1 MESGNIN
8 LLSILNKTLKTI
20 STAKLS
26 GAINMYNSHLKKIT
40 VMHFIKDNLGAVMV
54 GSGIIILLIF
64 SVILY
69 ALRKSKIAERRA
81 KEAQKQAEV
90 ADATKS
96 RFLSNMSHDMRT
108 PINGIIGMLEIMERQ
123 KDDPAVVEDCVKKID
138 SSSKLLLSLINDVLD
153 MAKLESDATVI
164 KDESINISKVCEEV
178 AKAIFFQAEDA
189 GITLTEEHDA
199 PEGVYVLSS
208 ALYLKKIFI
217 NLFSNAVKYNKKNG
231 SIHMSMKTLERTND
245 KMVCEFKIS
254 DTGIGMM
261 EDFIKNQL
269 FVPFAQAG
277 DSARSK
283 YNGTGLGMPMVKGIV
298 DKMGGNISVESK
310 IGEGTTFTVVIPFK
324 IDHNHNAY
332 VEIESTDCSIK
343 GMKLL
348 LAEDN
353 ELNAE
358 IAVALLEDE
367 GAFVFVAENGK
378 QAVEMFNQN

>member
-1 MESGNIN
+1 M
-8 LLSILNKTLKTI
+8 
-20 STAKLS
+20 
-26 GAINMYNSHLKKIT
+26 
-40 VMHFIKDNLGAVMV
+40 
-54 GSGIIILLIF
+54 
-64 SVILY
+64 
-69 ALRKSKIAERRA
+69 
-81 KEAQKQAEV
+81 
-90 ADATKS
+90 
-96 RFLSNMSHDMRT
+96 
-108 PINGIIGMLEIMERQ
+108 
-123 KDDPAVVEDCVKKID
+123 
-138 SSSKLLLSLINDVLD
+138 
-153 MAKLESDATVI
+153 
-164 KDESINISKVCEEV
+164 
-178 AKAIFFQAEDA
+178 
-189 GITLTEEHDA
+189 
-199 PEGVYVLSS
+199 LSS